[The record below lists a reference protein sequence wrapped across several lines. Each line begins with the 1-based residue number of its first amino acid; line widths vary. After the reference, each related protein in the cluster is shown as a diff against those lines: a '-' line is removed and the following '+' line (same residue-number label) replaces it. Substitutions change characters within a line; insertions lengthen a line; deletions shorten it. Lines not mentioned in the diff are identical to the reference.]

1 MKVYFCAAVFS
12 FLSGCSHAPSK
23 AARIL
28 DLSADKSAADRAMGV
43 KTRN

>member
-1 MKVYFCAAVFS
+1 MKVYFCAAVFAL
-12 FLSGCSHAPSK
+12 LSGCSQVPSK

-28 DLSADKSAADRAMGV
+28 DLSADKSAADRAMGI